1 MLDSR
6 LRLAADL
13 VRAGSRVAD
22 IGTDHAHLP
31 VVLVREGRC
40 PSAIASD
47 VREGPVT
54 NARRNVEEAAL
65 EAVISVRLGDGLHT
79 VRPDE
84 VDDIVIAGMGGET
97 VAAILEEAP
106 WLQDTRYRLILQ
118 PMTRAEKLRAYL
130 FANGFAI
137 REERVARVGRH
148 WYTVLCAEFTGDV
161 IEADQALCHV
171 GRIPLSEGDGYL
183 QVVEDRLVRQ
193 QNANSTPEGEK
204 CLNGVRRY
212 RSGAWRPW
220 EGFR

>member
-6 LRLAADL
+6 LRLAAEL

-31 VVLVREGRC
+31 VALVREGRC

-47 VREGPVT
+47 VRDGPAA
-54 NARRNVEEAAL
+54 NARRNVEEAGL

-79 VRPDE
+79 VQPDE

-97 VAAILEEAP
+97 VAAILAESP
-106 WLQDTRYRLILQ
+106 WVQDARYRLILQ

-137 REERVARVGRH
+137 REERVTCVGRH
-148 WYTVLCAEFTGDV
+148 WYTVLCAEYTGEVTEVD
-161 IEADQALCHV
+161 AALCHV

-183 QVVEDRLVRQ
+183 QVVEHRLVCQ
-193 QNANSTPEGEK
+193 QNANPTPEGEK
-204 CLNGVRRY
+204 CLNDVRRY

-220 EGFR
+220 EEF